1 MTKVKDIVAK
11 LNEAFPESIA
21 SAGDPVGLQIGS
33 LEAPVHKILVTL
45 DVRPN
50 VVDEA
55 IRRGANLIVSHHP
68 LIFRP
73 VNNLDYSDPQ
83 KAMYAKII
91 ANGITVYSIHTNSDK
106 AQDGSSDWQAEE
118 LGLLDVTG
126 FAPDEDGIA
135 IGRKGRL
142 PEAMK
147 AIGFAHYVKEKMGV
161 DMVRLICADQDKMVE
176 TVAFVCGDGNKFWKQ
191 ALADK
196 CDAYI
201 TGDVYYHTGHD
212 MISSGLVVVDPGHYT
227 EKLFKYEAAKRLS
240 AWQKEEG
247 WSVECLIS
255 AESTD
260 PFQNIFE

>member
-55 IRRGANLIVSHHP
+55 IRRGADLIVSHHP

-118 LGLLDVTG
+118 LRFCRRALRLLHRVPCQQVRGTSPSQDQATNRR
-126 FAPDEDGIA
+126 A
-135 IGRKGRL
+135 GRAER
-142 PEAMK
+142 A
-147 AIGFAHYVKEKMGV
+147 
-161 DMVRLICADQDKMVE
+161 
-176 TVAFVCGDGNKFWKQ
+176 
-191 ALADK
+191 
-196 CDAYI
+196 
-201 TGDVYYHTGHD
+201 
-212 MISSGLVVVDPGHYT
+212 SSLRQVLH
-227 EKLFKYEAAKRLS
+227 R
-240 AWQKEEG
+240 QR
-247 WSVECLIS
+247 
-255 AESTD
+255 
-260 PFQNIFE
+260 

>member
-55 IRRGANLIVSHHP
+55 IRRGADLIVSHHP

-106 AQDGSSDWQAEE
+106 AQGGSSDWQAEE

-135 IGRKGRL
+135 LGRKGRL
-142 PEAMK
+142 PEANE
-147 AIGFAHYVKEKMGV
+147 G
-161 DMVRLICADQDKMVE
+161 DRLCPLRQGK
-176 TVAFVCGDGNKFWKQ
+176 DGGRHGSPD
-191 ALADK
+191 L
-196 CDAYI
+196 
-201 TGDVYYHTGHD
+201 
-212 MISSGLVVVDPGHYT
+212 
-227 EKLFKYEAAKRLS
+227 R
-240 AWQKEEG
+240 
-247 WSVECLIS
+247 
-255 AESTD
+255 
-260 PFQNIFE
+260 

>member
-1 MTKVKDIVAK
+1 
-11 LNEAFPESIA
+11 
-21 SAGDPVGLQIGS
+21 
-33 LEAPVHKILVTL
+33 
-45 DVRPN
+45 
-50 VVDEA
+50 
-55 IRRGANLIVSHHP
+55 
-68 LIFRP
+68 
-73 VNNLDYSDPQ
+73 
-83 KAMYAKII
+83 
-91 ANGITVYSIHTNSDK
+91 
-106 AQDGSSDWQAEE
+106 
-118 LGLLDVTG
+118 
-126 FAPDEDGIA
+126 
-135 IGRKGRL
+135 
-142 PEAMK
+142 MK
-147 AIGFAHYVKEKMGV
+147 AIDFAHYVKEKMGV

-260 PFQNIFE
+260 PFQNIF